1 MVAVA
6 RAVTGVQ
13 KKTKVGLL
21 VAAVVA
27 LVIVAAKM
35 TYDTISPPSKVY
47 TPPSW
52 QNLTP
57 QEREKRLD
65 DEERRRR
72 MMGRGPARRLPED
85 PAPHPAPP
93 PSRTP

>member
-1 MVAVA
+1 M
-6 RAVTGVQ
+6 G

-21 VAAVVA
+21 TAAVVAAVV
-27 LVIVAAKM
+27 VAAKVS
-35 TYDTISPPSKVY
+35 YDAISPPSKVY
-47 TPPSW
+47 VPPSW

-72 MMGRGPARRLPED
+72 MMGRGATRRLPED
-85 PAPHPAPP
+85 VAPPGPAPQG
-93 PSRTP
+93 SRM